1 MKFLNRIHKTMKT
14 RPTCSVPSIVRTDAA
29 LWRTLL
35 AICCGIILSMVLPRA
50 HAGGPPEAMT
60 FQGFLVDGNGNPLAT
75 NNPANYPVIFR
86 IFAASAG
93 GSSLWSEQQV
103 VTVDKGNFSVILS
116 EGTPVGGEPKPLL
129 SAVMGTNGA
138 DRYIQISVTIGAST
152 LDMLPRMRLLP
163 SPYAFLSTSA
173 SQLVNPSGA
182 AVVTYANSRVE
193 VAGNIFVSGT
203 ISGNGSGLSGL
214 TAAQVGAGTFADT
227 RLSTNVALRSGGNTF
242 TGDQTI
248 NGNVGIGGPP
258 SDAALDVE
266 GPIRLNDND
275 LFFRS
280 GTDRNHGLGWYGPGS
295 KPFAGVLLDGPVL
308 YGWNGGG
315 LGSKSGGDKFALNWD
330 GAGNVGIG
338 ETTPS
343 AKLEV
348 NGGVKITSSNRLE
361 FGSDVAG
368 KEPNAGKIGY
378 EAFTPDTLD
387 IVGAGDTAT
396 TRKVKI
402 HAEGGTE
409 FTGGIRVR
417 GGLPGTYGTNNNG
430 YAFIGNGGDPDSGM
444 FSTGDGILQFI
455 NNGYEIIRINNV
467 GRVGIGTT
475 TPSAPLHVRGA
486 ASIAYTANTVHFGM
500 NGSGSD
506 VTVNGPR
513 SWNVTILAEN
523 FVNALGFVAFSDERI
538 KRDRHPSETT
548 KDLETLL
555 KLKVTDYRMIDSVAN
570 GPQVNK
576 GFIAQEVQAVIPE
589 AVTVSRNFVPSIFSL
604 AESVTVRRD
613 NSKMSV
619 RMAKPHGLRVGAK
632 VRIMIDETTQE
643 LVVTK
648 AGTNLE
654 FEVEGVRGEPKRV
667 FVYGPEVSDFLAVD
681 YNRIFTAGVGA
692 IQELARKVQEL
703 ESNQSRLVE
712 LEKGASRAAA
722 LNKENADLRARLEQ
736 QDKRLAALETL
747 MRQKLNGAQ
756 QAGLRTGNVQ
766 E

>member
-1 MKFLNRIHKTMKT
+1 MKFLNRISKTMKT
-14 RPTCSVPSIVRTDAA
+14 QTIHPVPSRVRAHTA
-29 LWRTLL
+29 LLVLGCGLLL
-35 AICCGIILSMVLPRA
+35 AMALPRTYA
-50 HAGGPPEAMT
+50 GPPEAMT
-60 FQGFLVDGNGNPLAT
+60 YQGFLVDGNANPLAT

-86 IFAASAG
+86 IFAAATG
-93 GSSLWSEQQV
+93 GSSLWSEQQI
-103 VTVDKGNFSVILS
+103 VTVDKGNFSVVLS
-116 EGTPVGGEPKPLL
+116 EGTAVSGEPKPLL
-129 SAVMGTNGA
+129 SAVMGTNGG
-138 DRYIQISVTIGAST
+138 DRYIQLSVTIGAST

-163 SPYAFLSTSA
+163 APYAFLSTSA
-173 SQLVNPSGA
+173 SQLVNPLGA

-193 VAGNIFVSGT
+193 VAGNLFASGT

-214 TAAQVGAGTFADT
+214 TAAQVGAGTFADA
-227 RLSTNVALRSGGNTF
+227 RLSTNVALRTGGNAF

-248 NGNVGIGGPP
+248 SGNVGIGGPP
-258 SDAALDVE
+258 ADAALDVE
-266 GPIRLNDND
+266 GPVRLNDYD
-275 LFFRS
+275 LYFRS

-295 KPFAGVLLDGPVL
+295 KPFAGILLDGPVL

-338 ETTPS
+338 VTVPT
-343 AKLEV
+343 AKLDV
-348 NGGVKITSSNRLE
+348 NGAIKVSSNNVVE
-361 FGSDVAG
+361 FGATVAG

-402 HAEGGTE
+402 FAEGGTE

-430 YAFIGNGGDPDSGM
+430 YAFSSGSGDPDSGM
-444 FSTGDGILQFI
+444 FSTGDGILQFV

-467 GRVGIGTT
+467 GRVGLGTT
-475 TPSAPLHVRGA
+475 TPSAPLHVRGSA
-486 ASIAYTANTVHFGM
+486 AVAYTANTVHFGM
-500 NGSGSD
+500 NGSSSD

-523 FVNALGFVAFSDERI
+523 FVAGLGFVAFSDERI

-555 KLKVTDYRMIDSVAN
+555 KLKVTDYRMIDTVAN

-589 AVTVSRNFVPSIFSL
+589 AVTVSKNYVPSIFSP
-604 AESVTVRRD
+604 AASATVRRD
-613 NSKMSV
+613 AATMTV
-619 RMAKPHGLRVGAK
+619 RMEKPHGLRVGDK
-632 VRIMIDETTQE
+632 VRLMIDEKTQE
-643 LVVTK
+643 LVVSK
-648 AGTNLE
+648 AGANLE
-654 FEVEGVRGEPKRV
+654 FEVEGVRDQPKRV

-681 YNRIFTAGVGA
+681 YNRIFTTGVAA
-692 IQELARKVQEL
+692 IQELARKVREL
-703 ESNQSRLVE
+703 ESNQSHLAE
-712 LEKGASRAAA
+712 LEKAASRAA
-722 LNKENADLRARLEQ
+722 LLDKQNTDLRSRLEQ

-747 MRQKLNGAQ
+747 MRQKLNGTQ
-756 QAGLRTGNVQ
+756 QAVLRAGNVQ